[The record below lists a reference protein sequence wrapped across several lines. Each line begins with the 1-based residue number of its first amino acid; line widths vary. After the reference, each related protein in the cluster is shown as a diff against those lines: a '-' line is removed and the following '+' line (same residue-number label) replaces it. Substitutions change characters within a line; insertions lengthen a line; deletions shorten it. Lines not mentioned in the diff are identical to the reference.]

1 VLRNIAF
8 QIKEMKAKERIIIPL
23 PLITKKIDIRFF
35 LVKKIMVKQR
45 GKPIRVELV
54 ATRYI
59 VSAQR
64 KKK

>member
-1 VLRNIAF
+1 
-8 QIKEMKAKERIIIPL
+8 MKAKERIIIPL